1 MYTIIYHVSIFSKK
15 LVDEH
20 IEDTLCMHTI
30 CTADSEMHAYTHTV
44 MHLATCKSKEVL
56 HDIHIVCHV
65 LP

>member
-30 CTADSEMHAYTHTV
+30 CTADSEMHAYTLT
-44 MHLATCKSKEVL
+44 KS
-56 HDIHIVCHV
+56 HCDASSNMQI
-65 LP
+65 